1 MMEHPKSV
9 EIIPFEGPCD
19 LAIVTAR
26 QPALLSRC
34 IRDAMAQLIYRLSD
48 KTVAQESWYQ

>member
-1 MMEHPKSV
+1 MTEHPESV

-34 IRDAMAQLIYRLSD
+34 IRDAMAQLI
-48 KTVAQESWYQ
+48 